1 MGENSEVFYTTER
14 LIKDIDIVSEL
25 QIISK
30 KSGQTPFKKK
40 EITIFALSKLNIS
53 IHL

>member
-1 MGENSEVFYTTER
+1 MGENSEVLYTTER

-30 KSGQTPFKKK
+30 KSGQTPFKKN
-40 EITIFALSKLNIS
+40 EITIFASDLINNS